1 MSEAKFPYFK
11 PAGDHALLAVFGDEI
26 DLATNHRVHAL
37 DRLLQAEPFPALVE
51 TVPTYTSI
59 LIYYDLMSSDYV
71 HTLAAVKEKVG
82 RIGEE
87 IELAPHKVEIPTV
100 YGGDFGPDI
109 EYVAEQNH
117 LSVEEVIRIHSSRDY
132 PVYMMGF
139 TPGFPYLGGMDERI
153 ATPRLESP
161 RTHVPAGSVGIAG
174 KQTGIYPINSPG
186 GWQII
191 GRTALKLFDPN
202 RESPFL
208 LAPGDLVHFVPVEAD
223 AGKQGQ

>member
-1 MSEAKFPYFK
+1 MGEENFPYFK

-26 DLATNHRVHAL
+26 DLATNRRVHAL
-37 DRLLQAEPFPALVE
+37 DRLLQEEPFSALVE

-59 LIYYDLMSSDYV
+59 LIYYDLMSSDYE
-71 HTLAAVKEKVG
+71 HTLAAVKEKIK
-82 RIGEE
+82 RIGAET
-87 IELAPHKVEIPTV
+87 ELVPRKVDIPTV

-109 EYVAEQNH
+109 EYVARHNH
-117 LSVEEVIRIHSSRDY
+117 LSIGEVIQIHSSREY
-132 PVYMMGF
+132 PVFMMGF

-161 RTHVPAGSVGIAG
+161 RTHVPSGSVGIAG
-174 KQTGIYPINSPG
+174 KQTGIYPIDSPG

-202 RESPFL
+202 RVPPFL
-208 LAPGDLVHFVPVEAD
+208 LAPGDMVHFVPVEANMD
-223 AGKQGQ
+223 KQGQ

>member
-1 MSEAKFPYFK
+1 MIELNYPYFK

-37 DRLLQAEPFPALVE
+37 DRLLQEEPFEGFIE

-59 LIYYDLMSSDYV
+59 LVYYNLLNIGYENV
-71 HTLAAVKEKVG
+71 LLAVKEKVD

-87 IELAPHKVEIPTV
+87 IELIPRKIEIPTV
-100 YGGDFGPDI
+100 YGGECGPDI
-109 EYVAEQNH
+109 AHVAQHNH
-117 LSVEEVIRIHSSRDY
+117 LSIKEVIRIHSSRDY

-139 TPGFPYLGGMDERI
+139 TPGFPYLGGMDESI
-153 ATPRLESP
+153 AAPRLESP

-174 KQTGIYPINSPG
+174 KQTGIYPIDSPG

-191 GRTALKLFDPN
+191 GRTALKLFDPK
-202 RESPFL
+202 REPPFL
-208 LAPGDLVHFVPVEAD
+208 LAPGDLVRFVPAQAQAD
-223 AGKQGQ
+223 KQQE